1 MPNRSGVVYLILFNI
16 SAAEIKTVA
25 QQNKELVVEEEV
37 QYEFKDLNCVTCN
50 KKEDIFSD
58 ANSVIDEMASLP
70 EKNPSL
76 IAEDS
81 ESEKSDDEDEENLEE
96 DKDKSVNEM
105 EENFEYQ
112 TVDRTETLSRV
123 KKAEIITRHE
133 SAGTA
138 LKSEIMASNGADS
151 VLQET
156 SQESIESLKNNG
168 DIPKDSKIKS
178 INGKVNMS
186 PRLIRKPALRYSIGK
201 RHNAVILNEDVL
213 ASFDIIDRTD
223 VKEMATSPVKV
234 LHFSD
239 IAAKFINSFS
249 FKKRRKCETK
259 PSLHAD
265 SGGHR
270 KVPVTVSLEQTDDG
284 EQMQVDMLCVNT
296 IV

>member
-1 MPNRSGVVYLILFNI
+1 M
-16 SAAEIKTVA
+16 A
-25 QQNKELVVEEEV
+25 QQKKELVVEEEV
-37 QYEFKDLNCVTCN
+37 QCEFKDLNCVTCN

-58 ANSVIDEMASLP
+58 TNSVIDEMVLLP
-70 EKNPSL
+70 EKTPSL

-133 SAGTA
+133 SSGTA
-138 LKSEIMASNGADS
+138 LTSEIIASNSADS
-151 VLQET
+151 MLQET
-156 SQESIESLKNNG
+156 PQGSIESLKNNG
-168 DIPKDSKIKS
+168 DIPKDDKIKS

-186 PRLIRKPALRYSIGK
+186 PRLIRKPALKYSVGK
-201 RHNAVILNEDVL
+201 HHNAVILNEDVL

-223 VKEMATSPVKV
+223 VKEMAKSPAKV

-239 IAAKFINSFS
+239 IAARFIHSFS
-249 FKKRRKCETK
+249 MSKKRKSETK
-259 PSLHAD
+259 PSLHVD
-265 SGGHR
+265 SGDHR

-284 EQMQVDMLCVNT
+284 EQMQVGILCANIQEFLLCVLLLNRFK
-296 IV
+296 VF

>member
-1 MPNRSGVVYLILFNI
+1 M
-16 SAAEIKTVA
+16 A

-50 KKEDIFSD
+50 KKEDVFLD
-58 ANSVIDEMASLP
+58 TNSVIDEMVSLP
-70 EKNPSL
+70 EKTPSL

-105 EENFEYQ
+105 EVNFEYQ
-112 TVDRTETLSRV
+112 TIDRTETLSRV

-138 LKSEIMASNGADS
+138 LKSEIIAGNGTNS
-151 VLQET
+151 MLQET
-156 SQESIESLKNNG
+156 PQESIESLNSNG
-168 DIPKDSKIKS
+168 DIPKDSKIKN
-178 INGKVNMS
+178 INGKLNMS
-186 PRLIRKPALRYSIGK
+186 PRLIRKPALRYSVGK

-239 IAAKFINSFS
+239 IAARFIHAFS
-249 FKKRRKCETK
+249 VKKRRKSEAK
-259 PSLHAD
+259 ASLHAD
-265 SGGHR
+265 SGCYR

-284 EQMQVDMLCVNT
+284 EQMQVDILYENT
-296 IV
+296 Q